1 MNKIIKIAV
10 DAMGG
15 DGSPK
20 KVIDGIIHHF
30 KNNKNSFYQIFGDKD
45 KILPHIKD
53 VLSDTSFEIIHTV
66 DIVKGT
72 DSPLEGAKRGKNTSM
87 WLAIQSVKEKKSD
100 VVISA
105 GNTGALLVI
114 SKLNLKMIE
123 NIDKPALSAL
133 WPNKKGMSVVLDLGA
148 NIECNPKNLIDFSI
162 MGSSLFRSL
171 YPNDDAKV
179 ALLNI
184 GSEELKGNEIIKET
198 YQILNQ
204 RQNEDF
210 EFKGYIEGNQLMN
223 GDVNVIV
230 ADGFTGN
237 VALKTAEG
245 TANFITSELK
255 KAMTGNI
262 IGKIS
267 SLLNISNLKKFKAR
281 LDPRLY
287 NGAIFIGLD
296 HPVIKSHGGTD
307 HIGFSNSLSVCTKTV
322 SGDLIEKI
330 RNNIN

>member
-1 MNKIIKIAV
+1 MSDMIKIAV

-20 KVIDGIIHHF
+20 KVIDGIILNNKSN
-30 KNNKNSFYQIFGDKD
+30 KNNFFNIFGDKN
-45 KILPHIKD
+45 KIYPLINKKIPKEYY
-53 VLSDTSFEIIHTV
+53 EIIHTEKK
-66 DIVKGT
+66 IEST
-72 DSPLEGAKRGKNTSM
+72 DSPLEGAKRGKDTSM
-87 WLAIQSVKEKKSD
+87 WLAIQSVKEKVSD
-100 VVISA
+100 IVISA
-105 GNTGALLVI
+105 GNTGALLVV

-148 NIECNPKNLIDFSI
+148 NIECSSKNLIDFSI
-162 MGSSLFRSL
+162 MGSSLFTSL
-171 YPNDDAKV
+171 YPEEKPNV

-184 GSEELKGNEIIKET
+184 GSEELKGNEVIKET
-198 YQILNQ
+198 YQLLNEKKSD
-204 RQNEDF
+204 NYNF
-210 EFKGYIEGNQLMN
+210 VGYIEGNHLMD
-223 GDVNVIV
+223 GKVNVIIS
-230 ADGFTGN
+230 DGFTGN

-255 KAMTGNI
+255 NAMTGTL

-267 SLLNISNLKKFKAR
+267 SFLNISNLRKFKKR

-296 HPVIKSHGGTD
+296 SPVVKSHGGTD
-307 HIGFSNSLSVCTKTV
+307 YIGFSNSLDVCHRIVK
-322 SGDLIEKI
+322 GNLIEKI
-330 RNNIN
+330 KNNI